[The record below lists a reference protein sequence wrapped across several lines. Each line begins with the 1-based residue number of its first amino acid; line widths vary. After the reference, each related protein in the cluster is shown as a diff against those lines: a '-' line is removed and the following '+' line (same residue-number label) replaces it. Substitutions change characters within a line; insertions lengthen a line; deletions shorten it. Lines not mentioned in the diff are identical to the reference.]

1 MMSMRRRSRT
11 EGFTL
16 LEVLAAMVLLSLLLL
31 AVWSGIHSATMSV
44 RSGQRFVER
53 TDAVRSTQDFLRRE
67 LAQAVRQPWAAND
80 DGKAIVF
87 TGGPDKLQYVAP
99 LPGYLGKLG
108 PQLQTVELVPEKGGH
123 GYRLQVSFSL
133 LPPDGSKP
141 KKLGKPQ
148 VLLTGIRDGRFDFR
162 GYDRLRKPTD
172 WMSRWEDTDRTPAL
186 VRLDLKLDKGSWPE
200 LVAPIRVDASAVAGT
215 GGLLR
220 RILRP
225 QAGQR

>member
-1 MMSMRRRSRT
+1 MRLRARHAR
-11 EGFTL
+11 GFTL

-31 AVWSGIHSATMSV
+31 AVWSGIHSATLSV

-67 LAQAVRQPWAAND
+67 LAQAVRQPWAAD
-80 DGKAIVF
+80 PDGGAIVF
-87 TGGPDKLQYVAP
+87 TGSPDKLQFVAP

-108 PQLQTVELVPEKGGH
+108 PQLQTVELVPEKQGD

-133 LPPDGSKP
+133 LPPDGGKP
-141 KKLGKPQ
+141 QPLGKPQ
-148 VLLTGIRDGRFDFR
+148 VLLTGIQSGQFDFR
-162 GYDRLRKPTD
+162 GFDKLRKPTD
-172 WMSRWEDTDRTPAL
+172 WLQRWEDTDRTPAL
-186 VRLDLKLDKGSWPE
+186 VRLDLKLDKGVWPQ
-200 LVAPIRVDASAVAGT
+200 LVAPIRVDASAVIGT

-225 QAGQR
+225 PGSQP